1 MTLKLSP
8 YHEWGDDDFDWNAL
22 NEASDYLHDRCRQFA
37 RLGIWT
43 KEKYGT
49 LRVSVTCAY
58 FMEYDLL
65 HHIFYPG
72 YVRYMFPRWFR
83 VYIDW
88 PLGKVLK
95 KLGVLTLVQK
105 YQTAVLK
112 FFWKRAAKKW
122 PHIAE
127 EILDEYGDYFD

>member
-1 MTLKLSP
+1 MAQHL
-8 YHEWGDDDFDWNAL
+8 WGDDDFDWKAL
-22 NEASDYLHDRCRQFA
+22 EEASNYLHRRCRQFA

-49 LRVSVTCAY
+49 LRVSTTCA
-58 FMEYDLL
+58 FFTEYDFIS
-65 HHIFYPG
+65 HIFYPG

-88 PLGKVLK
+88 PLGKL
-95 KLGVLTLVQK
+95 LGAIGVISLVQK
-105 YQTAVLK
+105 YQIAVLK

-122 PHIAE
+122 PHISE
-127 EILDEYGDYFD
+127 EILNEYKWTTE